1 MPSNDVI
8 SPWDGKF
15 DPSKVPAAQI
25 TPDKLS
31 GIKDGSTSSP
41 DAASVAPNKVPDAGS
56 DAASSFAAT
65 QPTDQTTSTPTKPDE
80 TKSASPADTT
90 VRVINVVRDY
100 DWTLSM
106 NRYALADTIPYIKM
120 REFDIVSSNIA
131 TSMYATLGT
140 LSVALNANKEILSKG
155 LNASGLS
162 EQAKQTLSSGGKK
175 ITETVSSLL
184 PAQLKK
190 EDYGVEWGNGDLAA
204 TYGGL
209 YLRQPTNM
217 QYVLPYFTKTMTNLQ
232 NSFNDSADAGAT
244 TITSKLFGKAAEDV
258 SRAVNEA
265 ATLPSL
271 VEPGVYIERPKF
283 FQFGG
288 SVVLIEFS
296 FTLFNT
302 VTNESYLRN
311 SDLIKKLLL
320 KNLPQRVDKI
330 VIYPP
335 AIYEVTIPGRAFYP
349 YCYID
354 HLSVSHEGTKRI
366 IQVQGRDEIVPDA
379 YVVTITIKS
388 LTSDSSNFYVPQT
401 GNAGIDFNQRRV
413 STDFIQKRPD
423 TSALNSVTQKDSRS

>member
-1 MPSNDVI
+1 MPPVD
-8 SPWDGKF
+8 
-15 DPSKVPAAQI
+15 QI

-31 GIKDGSTSSP
+31 TIKDDVITP
-41 DAASVAPNKVPDAGS
+41 YDTASVATNKVPDAGS
-56 DAASSFAAT
+56 DAASAFTAT
-65 QPTDQTTSTPTKPDE
+65 QPTEQTTSASKPDE
-80 TKSASPADTT
+80 TKTSSSPKETS

-106 NRYALADTIPYIKM
+106 NRSAVMDTIPYIKM
-120 REFDIVSSNIA
+120 REFDIVASNLA

-140 LSVALNANKEILSKG
+140 VSDAINANKDIISKAANILGVSDATK
-155 LNASGLS
+155 A
-162 EQAKQTLSSGGKK
+162 AAAAAGKK

-184 PAQLKK
+184 PAQLKQEK
-190 EDYGVEWGNGDLAA
+190 YGEEWSEDLKR

-209 YLRQPTNM
+209 YLREPTNTH
-217 QYVLPYFTKTMTNLQ
+217 YVLPYFTKAMTNLQ
-232 NSFNDSADAGAT
+232 NSFSDSADAVAA
-244 TITSKLFGKAAEDV
+244 TITSKLFAGAAEATF
-258 SRAVNEA
+258 RAVNEG

-283 FQFGG
+283 FQFGT
-288 SVVLIEFS
+288 SVVLLEFS

-302 VTNESYLRN
+302 ATNESYIKN

-330 VIYPP
+330 VVYPP

-366 IQVQGRDEIVPDA
+366 IKVQGKDEIVPDA

-413 STDFIQKRPD
+413 STDIIQRRPD
-423 TSALNSVTQKDSRS
+423 TQQLNSVNLKDNKS